1 MAPISEYIKPSLNR
15 GPGQLDPYE
24 AYLSRQ
30 QVSQLQT
37 VVTTKNITQA
47 ALQETSK
54 AAVAVCHEI
63 GGRPLSLGS
72 FYLSRHK
79 QSKKGTEMPD
89 DIITANSHVYE
100 EDFGGFEAAFLSKYP
115 KYKHTKGFTKGKKF
129 PLPPLIST
137 LPCVKAASIIFEVLW
152 IPNSAVPFLMPLSTF
167 LRSSF
172 PTLRPM
178 TQVEFHPHPMR
189 STQPLFRPGHVPLS
203 MRFYPST
210 CASVSPRREL
220 DHI

>member
-37 VVTTKNITQA
+37 VVKTKNITQA

-115 KYKHTKGFTKGKKF
+115 KYKHTEGFTKGKKF
-129 PLPPLIST
+129 SPSPFDINT
-137 LPCVKAASIIFEVLW
+137 
-152 IPNSAVPFLMPLSTF
+152 AV
-167 LRSSF
+167 
-172 PTLRPM
+172 
-178 TQVEFHPHPMR
+178 
-189 STQPLFRPGHVPLS
+189 
-203 MRFYPST
+203 
-210 CASVSPRREL
+210 REGSQHYL
-220 DHI
+220 